1 MRVAKIYLIFMAVM
15 SIVFGVIY
23 LFNPSAMMAPMG
35 FGTLAPSALT
45 DARATYGGL
54 QIGMGVFLLLC
65 LNPERVRL
73 GLLFTLVSVTAV
85 AASRAV
91 GFAIDGDIIDVLL
104 YTFIFEAVLTLVTLV
119 IFLRTPSTAT
129 A

>member
-1 MRVAKIYLIFMAVM
+1 MVWLDAVPNAGLPVQSMQSIRFAGTTHITRGFPMRVAKIYLIFMAVM

-65 LNPERVRL
+65 L
-73 GLLFTLVSVTAV
+73 
-85 AASRAV
+85 
-91 GFAIDGDIIDVLL
+91 
-104 YTFIFEAVLTLVTLV
+104 
-119 IFLRTPSTAT
+119 
-129 A
+129 